1 MPRCGTFWWKAF
13 HKILHL
19 AKSYITDSTNNVTGA
34 AFLVS
39 SFAGCS
45 DHSSFTEAWHYS
57 LSVNPPSLFG
67 ALRTSFIIF
76 NTIFEHVLKQRL
88 ATYLFYFFFFSSVS
102 PSLSFSSITQTR
114 LPEGIYALTFITG
127 CYVTLLNML
136 LHKLSH
142 ITHKKEEEMKKK
154 KNHWG
159 CGQLIY

>member
-1 MPRCGTFWWKAF
+1 MPQYGPFWGKAF

-57 LSVNPPSLFG
+57 LLVNCPPSPFG

-76 NTIFEHVLKQRL
+76 NTIFEHVLKQGIGIQHI
-88 ATYLFYFFFFSSVS
+88 YFTFFFSRL
-102 PSLSFSSITQTR
+102 SLSFSSSAKTR
-114 LPEGIYALTFITG
+114 LPEGNYALTFITR
-127 CYVTLLNML
+127 CYVTLLSML

-142 ITHKKEEEMKKK
+142 ITHKKED
-154 KNHWG
+154 
-159 CGQLIY
+159 